1 MFIVKSAVKDLLDS
15 TLMDFLGESE
25 RVSGD
30 FYCVMHRKR
39 EVCAIMAD
47 SRGVLPALPKHSY
60 WFDFWMFLLF
70 DVVLFLIF
78 YFVLP

>member
-1 MFIVKSAVKDLLDS
+1 MFIVKSAVKKTYGLDFDGRS
-15 TLMDFLGESE
+15 
-25 RVSGD
+25 
-30 FYCVMHRKR
+30 R

-47 SRGVLPALPKHSY
+47 SRGVVPDLPKHSY

-70 DVVLFLIF
+70 DVILFLIF